1 MRKVYHTCMAQ
12 ISSAALFGELSRLEK
27 SVAGI
32 IQQPCVDS
40 GEHIF
45 VIHCNIDEEMR

>member
-1 MRKVYHTCMAQ
+1 MCKVYHACMAH
-12 ISSAALFGELSRLEK
+12 ISSAAFGELSRLEK